1 MSELVLSN
9 ARLPDGRIADISIDQ
24 GIITHIGSS
33 GHAEK
38 VINCRNRLC
47 IPAATD
53 MHVHMRDGSQAAKET
68 WKTGTRAA
76 AAGGVATVVDQPN
89 TIPPMETV
97 DNFQKRVDLALKESF
112 CHFGINGS
120 VSERADIAGLTEA
133 GVLAFGEMFAAPSSY
148 GSALTAEVIRDSLKS
163 IADQNMLVTVHAE
176 EVIPGEIHSLAEHS
190 RSRPISGEIETIR
203 LVQDLAPAHAKLHI
217 CHVSGAE
224 AFETIKGSFEVA
236 PHHLFLSYED
246 TDPENTFWKMN
257 PPLRSKKERLYLIQ
271 NFARIPV
278 IASDHAPHTIQEK
291 SQPFSAVAPSG
302 VPGVETML
310 PLLMNAVSEQKI
322 TLDEVIAKTVA
333 NPCRILGIPAPS
345 LTPGS
350 RSDIAVYAD
359 TPVKIS
365 GESLHSR
372 CGWTPYEGMDGVFP
386 VTTVIGGIPAWHDG
400 EFTLGGGQM
409 WMNAQA
415 SQNTENSKNPYNK

>member
-1 MSELVLSN
+1 MTELVLSN
-9 ARLPDGRIADISIDQ
+9 ARMPDGRIADISIDH

-33 GHAEK
+33 GVADR
-38 VINCRNRLC
+38 VIDCKNRLC

-53 MHVHMRDGSQAAKET
+53 MHVHMRDGPQAAKET
-68 WKTGTRAA
+68 WKTGTQAA
-76 AAGGVATVVDQPN
+76 AAGGVSTVVDQPN
-89 TIPPMETV
+89 TIPPIETIE
-97 DNFQKRVDLALKESF
+97 NYQKRADLAIKESL

-120 VSERADIAGLTEA
+120 VTEHADIAGLTKA

-148 GSALTAEVIRDSLKS
+148 GNALTVEVIRNSLKT

-190 RSRPISGEIETIR
+190 RSRPISGERETIR
-203 LVQDLAPAHAKLHI
+203 LVQDLTPAHARLHI

-246 TDPENTFWKMN
+246 TEPDNTFWKMN
-257 PPLRSKKERLYLIQ
+257 PPLRSKKERLHLIQ
-271 NFARIPV
+271 NFAKIPV

-291 SQPFSAVAPSG
+291 SQPFSAAVPSG

-310 PLLMNAVSEQKI
+310 PLLMNAVTERTV
-322 TLDEVIAKTVA
+322 TLDDVITKTVT
-333 NPCRILGIPAPS
+333 NPCQILGIPAPS

-350 RSDIAVYAD
+350 RADLAVYPD

-365 GESLHSR
+365 SESLHSR
-372 CGWTPYEGMDGVFP
+372 CGWTPYESMPGLFP

-400 EFTLGGGQM
+400 EFARGGGKM
-409 WMNAQA
+409 WTNTQA
-415 SQNTENSKNPYNK
+415 SQLRRKE

>member
-9 ARLPDGRIADISIDQ
+9 ARMPDGRIADISIDQ

-33 GHAEK
+33 GHAERG
-38 VINCRNRLC
+38 INCRNRLC

-68 WKTGTRAA
+68 WKTGTQAA

-97 DNFQKRVDLALKESF
+97 ENFQKRAALASKESF

-120 VSERADIAGLTEA
+120 VTEHSDIPGLAKA

-148 GSALTAEVIRDSLKS
+148 GSALTIEVIRDSLKT

-176 EVIPGEIHSLAEHS
+176 EVLPGEVHSLAEHGC
-190 RSRPISGEIETIR
+190 SRPVLGEAKTIR

-217 CHVSGAE
+217 CHVSGTE
-224 AFETIKGSFEVA
+224 AFDTIKGSFEVA
-236 PHHLFLSYED
+236 PHHLFLSCEE
-246 TDPENTFWKMN
+246 TTPENTFWKMN
-257 PPLRSKKERLYLIQ
+257 PPLRTKKERHALIQ
-271 NFARIPV
+271 NFAKIPV
-278 IASDHAPHTIQEK
+278 IASDHAPHTVQEK
-291 SQPFSAVAPSG
+291 SQPFSIAPSG

-310 PLLMNAVSEQKI
+310 PLLMNAVTEHKI
-322 TLDEVIAKTVA
+322 TLDQVITKTVT

-350 RSDIAVYAD
+350 RADIAVYAD

-372 CGWTPYEGMDGVFP
+372 CGWTPYEGMYGVFP
-386 VTTVIGGIPAWHDG
+386 VTTVIGGIPAWNGG
-400 EFTLGGGQM
+400 EFIMGGGQM
-409 WMNAQA
+409 WMNARA

>member
-33 GHAEK
+33 GHGER

-68 WKTGTRAA
+68 WKTGTQAA

-89 TIPPMETV
+89 TIPPMDTV
-97 DNFQKRVDLALKESF
+97 ENFLERAALASKESF

-120 VSERADIAGLTEA
+120 VTEHADIAGLAKA

-148 GSALTAEVIRDSLKS
+148 GSALPAEVIRDSLKT
-163 IADQNMLVTVHAE
+163 IANQNMLVTVHAE
-176 EVIPGEIHSLAEHS
+176 EVILGEIHSLAEHS

-203 LVQDLAPAHAKLHI
+203 LVQNLAPTHAQLHI

-257 PPLRSKKERLYLIQ
+257 PPLRSKKERLHLIQ
-271 NFARIPV
+271 NFAKIPV

-291 SQPFSAVAPSG
+291 SQPFSASAPSG

-310 PLLMNAVSEQKI
+310 PLLMNAVTQRTI
-322 TLDEVIAKTVA
+322 TLNDVIEKTVT
-333 NPCRILGIPAPS
+333 NPCRILGISAPS
-345 LTPGS
+345 LSPGS
-350 RSDIAVYAD
+350 RADLAVYVD
-359 TPVKIS
+359 IPTKIT
-365 GESLHSR
+365 GEALHSK
-372 CGWTPYEGMDGVFP
+372 CGWTPYEGMSGLFP
-386 VTTVIGGIPAWHDG
+386 ATTVIGGIPAWHDG
-400 EFTLGGGQM
+400 EFTHGGGQM
-409 WMNAQA
+409 WKNTQKAQLRRK
-415 SQNTENSKNPYNK
+415 E

>member
-33 GHAEK
+33 ENADR

-53 MHVHMRDGSQAAKET
+53 MHVHMRDGSQSAKET
-68 WKTGTRAA
+68 WKTGTQAA

-89 TIPPMETV
+89 TIPPMDTV
-97 DNFQKRVDLALKESF
+97 ENFLERAALASKESF

-120 VSERADIAGLTEA
+120 VNEHADIAGLTEA

-148 GSALTAEVIRDSLKS
+148 GSALTVEVIRDSLKT

-176 EVIPGEIHSLAEHS
+176 EVIPGEIHNLAEHA
-190 RSRPISGEIETIR
+190 RSRPISGEIQTIR
-203 LVQDLAPAHAKLHI
+203 LVQNLAPKNAKLHI

-224 AFETIKGSFEVA
+224 AFEAIKGSFEVA
-236 PHHLFLSYED
+236 PHHLFLSYEK
-246 TDPENTFWKMN
+246 TYPENTFWKMN
-257 PPLRSKKERLYLIQ
+257 PPLRSKKERLHLIQ
-271 NFARIPV
+271 NFAKIPV
-278 IASDHAPHTIQEK
+278 VASDHAPHTIQEK
-291 SQPFSAVAPSG
+291 SQPFSAAAPSG

-310 PLLMNAVSEQKI
+310 PLLMNAVEQRTI
-322 TLDEVIAKTVA
+322 TLNDVIAKTVI

-350 RSDIAVYAD
+350 RADLAVYAD
-359 TPVKIS
+359 TPIKIS
-365 GESLHSR
+365 GESLHSE
-372 CGWTPYEGMDGVFP
+372 CGWTPYEGMSGLFP
-386 VTTVIGGIPAWHDG
+386 ETTVIGGVPVWHER
-400 EFTLGGGQM
+400 EFTRGGGQM
-409 WMNAQA
+409 WK
-415 SQNTENSKNPYNK
+415 NTKAKQLRRKE

>member
-9 ARLPDGRIADISIDQ
+9 AQMPDGRIADISIDQ

-33 GHAEK
+33 GDAER

-53 MHVHMRDGSQAAKET
+53 MHVHMRDGPQAAKET
-68 WKTGTRAA
+68 WKTGTQAA
-76 AAGGVATVVDQPN
+76 AAGGVAMVIDQPN
-89 TIPPMETV
+89 TIPPIETV
-97 DNFQKRVDLALKESF
+97 ENFQKRAGLAIKESF

-120 VSERADIAGLTEA
+120 ATEHADIPGLAEA

-148 GSALTAEVIRDSLKS
+148 GSALTVEEIRNSLKT

-190 RSRPISGEIETIR
+190 RSRPISGERETIR
-203 LVQDLAPAHAKLHI
+203 LVQDLAPANAKLHI

-224 AFETIKGSFEVA
+224 AFEAIKGSFEVA

-257 PPLRSKKERLYLIQ
+257 PPLRSKKERLHLTQ
-271 NFARIPV
+271 NFAKIPV
-278 IASDHAPHTIQEK
+278 IASDHAPHTILEK
-291 SQPFSAVAPSG
+291 SQPFSAAAPSG

-310 PLLMNAVSEQKI
+310 PLLMNAVTERTV
-322 TLDEVIAKTVA
+322 TLDDVIRKTVT
-333 NPCRILGIPAPS
+333 NPCRILGIPVPL

-350 RSDIAVYAD
+350 RADLAVYAD
-359 TPVKIS
+359 IPTKIT
-365 GESLHSR
+365 GESLHSK
-372 CGWTPYEGMDGVFP
+372 CGWTPYEGMPGLFP

-400 EFTLGGGQM
+400 EFTFGGGHM
-409 WMNAQA
+409 WK
-415 SQNTENSKNPYNK
+415 NTQTEQLRRKE

>member
-24 GIITHIGSS
+24 GVITHIGSS
-33 GHAEK
+33 GDAER

-53 MHVHMRDGSQAAKET
+53 MHVHMRDGPQAAKET
-68 WKTGTRAA
+68 WKTGTQAA
-76 AAGGVATVVDQPN
+76 AAGGVATVIDQPN
-89 TIPPMETV
+89 TIPPIETV
-97 DNFQKRVDLALKESF
+97 ENFQKRADLAFKESF

-120 VSERADIAGLTEA
+120 VTENADIPGLAEA

-148 GSALTAEVIRDSLKS
+148 GSALTVEVIRNSLKT

-176 EVIPGEIHSLAEHS
+176 EVVPGEIHSLVQHS
-190 RSRPISGEIETIR
+190 RSRPISGERETIR
-203 LVQDLAPAHAKLHI
+203 LVQDLAPANAKLHI

-257 PPLRSKKERLYLIQ
+257 PPLRSKKERLHLIQ
-271 NFARIPV
+271 NFAKIPV

-291 SQPFSAVAPSG
+291 AQPFSAAAPSG

-310 PLLMNAVSEQKI
+310 PLLMNAVTERTV
-322 TLDEVIAKTVA
+322 TLDDVIRKTVT
-333 NPCRILGIPAPS
+333 NPCRILGIPVPL

-350 RSDIAVYAD
+350 RADLAVYAD
-359 TPVKIS
+359 IPTKIT
-365 GESLHSR
+365 GESLHSK
-372 CGWTPYEGMDGVFP
+372 CGWTPYEGMPGLFP

-400 EFTLGGGQM
+400 EFTSGGGQM
-409 WMNAQA
+409 WVNARARQIRRK
-415 SQNTENSKNPYNK
+415 E

>member
-24 GIITHIGSS
+24 GVITHIGSS
-33 GHAEK
+33 KNAER

-68 WKTGTRAA
+68 WKTGTQAA

-89 TIPPMETV
+89 TIPPMESV
-97 DNFQKRVDLALKESF
+97 ENFQARAALASKESF

-120 VSERADIAGLTEA
+120 VTEQADLPGLAKA

-148 GSALTAEVIRDSLKS
+148 GSALTPEVIRDSLKT

-176 EVIPGEIHSLAEHS
+176 EVKGGEVHSLAEHS
-190 RSRPISGEIETIR
+190 RSRPVSGEALTIH
-203 LVQDLAPAHAKLHI
+203 LVQDLAPPKAKLHI
-217 CHVSGAE
+217 CHVSSAE
-224 AFETIKGSFEVA
+224 AFDTIKGSFEVA
-236 PHHLFLSYED
+236 PHHLFLSYEE
-246 TDPENTFWKMN
+246 TTPENTFWKMN
-257 PPLRSKKERLYLIQ
+257 PPLRSKKERLHLFQ
-271 NFARIPV
+271 NFAKIPV
-278 IASDHAPHTIQEK
+278 IASDHAPHTIMEK
-291 SQPFSAVAPSG
+291 SQAFSTAPSG

-310 PLLMNAVSEQKI
+310 PLLMNAVTEQKI
-322 TLDEVIAKTVA
+322 TLDDVIAKTVT
-333 NPCRILGIPAPS
+333 NPCNILGISAPS

-350 RSDIAVYAD
+350 RADLAVYAD
-359 TPVKIS
+359 IPVRIS

-372 CGWTPYEGMDGVFP
+372 CGWTPYEGMLGLFP
-386 VTTVIGGIPAWHDG
+386 ATTVIGGIPAWHDG
-400 EFTLGGGQM
+400 EFVRGGGHM
-409 WMNAQA
+409 WSNAQA
-415 SQNTENSKNPYNK
+415 RQNRRKE